1 MAGLVMAGF
10 SLTSLTGCMEV
21 TEPASNIATEEQIQ
35 NSPSSSE
42 SFLMAMP
49 AYFNKV
55 NTAWVQDQL
64 HFPFGYGAIM
74 YIRDLMT
81 GDLLQSSKNYTVH
94 FYYWAQNK
102 YQGDGYLFGQYIS
115 TYYYN
120 FILTINN
127 MVGAVNPEN
136 ATDQQLG
143 YLGATSPVCTSSCLT
158 TEPAISMLKVMT

>member
-1 MAGLVMAGF
+1 MNKKTIYRSMAGLVIAGF

-21 TEPASNIATEEQIQ
+21 TEPASDIATEGQIQ

-55 NTAWVQDQL
+55 STSLVKDEW

-81 GDLLQSSKNYTVH
+81 GDLLQSTKNYAHH
-94 FYYWAQNK
+94 FYFWAQNK

-143 YLGATSPVCTSSCLT
+143 YLGAGLAFRAMC
-158 TEPAISMLKVMT
+158 